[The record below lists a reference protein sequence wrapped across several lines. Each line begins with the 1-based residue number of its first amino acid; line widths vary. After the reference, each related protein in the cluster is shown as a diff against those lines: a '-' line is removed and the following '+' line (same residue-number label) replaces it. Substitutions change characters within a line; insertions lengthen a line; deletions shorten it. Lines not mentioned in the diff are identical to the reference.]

1 MEPKNTR
8 KERWMKPRHRIATDL
23 LRSILGPYTTFR
35 YRVKPERFQE
45 QGDRAYLVMMNHQT
59 PVDQFFIGMSF
70 AGPIYYIASED
81 IFSKGWVSSLIR
93 FLVAPIP
100 IRKQTTDLN
109 AVKTCMK
116 IAKEGGTIALAP
128 EGNRTFSGRTA
139 YIKPSIVKLA
149 KALKLPIAIYRIEGG
164 YGVQPRWS
172 DVVRRGRMR
181 AYVSRV
187 IEPEEIKALP
197 EEELYQLLVKE
208 LDVNEAVVDSAYH
221 HPRPAEYLERAIYVC
236 PHCGLSEFES
246 RADLIRCKRCGRQV
260 RYLPTKE
267 LEGVGEPFPF
277 RFVADWYDYQC
288 DFINS
293 WDPRPCQEEPLYQD
307 TARLSE
313 VILYKHKRLLRKRVS
328 LSLYGD
334 RITVDDDLVFPFD
347 ETDAVTVLGR
357 NKVNLYFGGRVYQF
371 KSHKR
376 FNALKYVN
384 LFHRYQN
391 LKEGNEDGKFLGL

>member
-1 MEPKNTR
+1 
-8 KERWMKPRHRIATDL
+8 
-23 LRSILGPYTTFR
+23 
-35 YRVKPERFQE
+35 
-45 QGDRAYLVMMNHQT
+45 
-59 PVDQFFIGMSF
+59 MSF

-208 LDVNEAVVDSAYH
+208 LDVNEAVADSAYH